1 MIDLLNLRFMVQY
14 YIWIEIRVT
23 VQENKWNNNTPID
36 FFLFIIVLMLHLITC
51 LTLWNHISLSLFFP
65 STNKM
70 KNFSYDNWEKDIYMI

>member
-36 FFLFIIVLMLHLITC
+36 FFDSFYVLL
-51 LTLWNHISLSLFFP
+51 
-65 STNKM
+65 
-70 KNFSYDNWEKDIYMI
+70 Y